1 MAPDLTNT
9 DEIRDALQRDPT
21 KPIRVRDEQTNKVY
35 VIFDE
40 QALPTLWD
48 DYLRREVQ
56 RGLEQLDR
64 GEGRPLDIEATIAE
78 AHRRHAARNGPASFT
93 VPAAMRICCN

>member
-1 MAPDLTNT
+1 MAPKLNNT
-9 DEIRDALQRDPT
+9 DEIRNALSSNPT
-21 KPIRVRDEQTNKVY
+21 KPLRVQDDQTDKFY

-48 DYLRREVQ
+48 DYLRREVL

-64 GEGRPLDIEATIAE
+64 GESQPLDIEATIAE
-78 AHRRHAARNGPASFT
+78 ANRRHADRSK
-93 VPAAMRICCN
+93 